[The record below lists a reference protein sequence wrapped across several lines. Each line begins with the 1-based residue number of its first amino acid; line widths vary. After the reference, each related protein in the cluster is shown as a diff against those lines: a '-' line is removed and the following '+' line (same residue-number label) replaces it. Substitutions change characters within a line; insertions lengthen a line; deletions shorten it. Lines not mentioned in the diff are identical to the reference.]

1 MIDRLLQFGIELVER
16 GSVPDSL
23 TRRVIRHLCS
33 DRLND
38 PLQTVSYDRDQAR
51 TEFLRSLREGPIALV
66 PDKANEQHY
75 ELPPQFFGRMLGPHR
90 KYSCCY
96 FSHDR
101 ATLAQAEEESL
112 SITCQRAVVADG
124 QSILELGCGWGS
136 LSLWIAQR
144 FPNCR
149 ITAVSNSTAQRRY
162 IEAVVASMGID
173 NLQVVTA
180 DMNDLVLPG
189 NSFDRVLSI
198 EMFEHM
204 RNYRE
209 LLRRIRGWLKPD
221 GRLFVH
227 VFCHRQLLYPF
238 ETEGSGN
245 WMGRYFFTGGL
256 MPSADLF
263 QSFTESLQV
272 IDQWSWDGTHYQ
284 RTAEAWLKNLD
295 LQRTAVTEILQSTYG
310 IAEGRRWFQRWRM
323 FLLAVS
329 ELFGYAGG
337 SEWYVT
343 QCLFQP
349 VKRSGETP

>member
-1 MIDRLLQFGIELVER
+1 MIDQVLQYGIEFVER
-16 GSVPDSL
+16 GYVPDNL
-23 TRRVIRHLCS
+23 TRRVIRHLCA
-33 DRLND
+33 DRLKD
-38 PLQTVSYDRDQAR
+38 PLQTTSHDRNQAR
-51 TEFLRSLREGPIALV
+51 DEFLRSLREGPVALV
-66 PDKANEQHY
+66 PEKANEQHY
-75 ELPPQFFGRMLGPHR
+75 ELPAQFFGRMLGPRR
-90 KYSCCY
+90 KYSCCH

-101 ATLAQAEEESL
+101 CTLAEAEDLAL
-112 SITCQRAVVADG
+112 SITCQRAEVVDG

-162 IEAVVASMGID
+162 IEGVAASLQID
-173 NLQVVTA
+173 NLHVITA
-180 DMNDLVLPG
+180 DMNDLVLHS
-189 NSFDRVLSI
+189 NSFDRVLSV

-204 RNYRE
+204 RNYHE
-209 LLRRIRGWLKPD
+209 LLRRIRSWLKPE

-245 WMGRYFFTGGL
+245 WMGRHFFTGGL
-256 MPSADLF
+256 MPNAELF
-263 QSFTESLQV
+263 GSFTESLQ
-272 IDQWSWDGTHYQ
+272 IINQWSWDGTHYQ

-295 LQRTAVTEILQSTYG
+295 LQRTEVTEILQSTYG
-310 IAEGRRWFQRWRM
+310 VAEGHRWFQRWRL

-343 QCLFQP
+343 QNLFQP
-349 VKRSGETP
+349 AEQSGTTP